1 MERWVVTTKRDDFQR
16 IAGKF
21 KINPVTA
28 RIIRNRDIVGDA
40 AIEEYL
46 NGNLGNLHSAEKMK
60 DMLQAVD
67 LILNAIQKKQKIRI
81 IGDYDIDGV
90 VSTHIL
96 FEGLSQLGAAADT
109 EIPHRILDG
118 YGLHERLIRRA
129 AEDKIALIVTC
140 DNGIAAYNEIALAKE
155 LGICVVVTDHHQV
168 PYCVEEGKRV
178 PVLPPADAIVNPH
191 QEDCPYPFKDLCG
204 AGVAYKVISVLYE
217 RCGMPAE
224 SYEKFLELVA
234 IATVGDVMDLQGE
247 NRILVKE
254 GIRRLSCPK
263 NIGIRALIEVN
274 QLDPK
279 SLSAYHIGFVL
290 GPCINA
296 SGRLDTALRSLE
308 LLNTK
313 ELKAAY
319 EIAGELKDINES
331 RKALTERYL
340 KQAVELVET
349 SSLKNDRV
357 LVVYLEDCHESLAG
371 IIAGRLREQ
380 YHRPAIILT
389 NGEQEVKGSGRSIE
403 EYSMFD
409 ELNKCA
415 GLLLKFG
422 GHPMAAGLSL
432 KKENVERFR
441 RELNG
446 QCSLTKQELIPKIT
460 IDVPMP
466 VSYVTE
472 ALIEEFRR
480 LEPFGKANPR
490 PLFAQKGLEVTR
502 TRVMGKKKN
511 VVQMILLDENHCAHE
526 AVYFGDGEQFCREI
540 SAKKTIDIVY
550 YPKIN
555 EWQGKRSIRIMIQNY
570 Q

>member
-1 MERWVVTTKRDDFQR
+1 MERWVVTAKRDDFQR

-46 NGNLGNLHSAEKMK
+46 NGNLENLHSAEKMK
-60 DMLQAVD
+60 DMLKAVD

-168 PYCVEEGKRV
+168 PYCEEEGKRV

-380 YHRPAIILT
+380 YHRPAIVLT

-403 EYSMFD
+403 EYSMFE

>member
-1 MERWVVTTKRDDFQR
+1 MERWVVTAKRDDFQR

-46 NGNLGNLHSAEKMK
+46 NGNLENLHSAEKMK

-90 VSTHIL
+90 VSTNIL

-168 PYCVEEGKRV
+168 PYCEEEGKRV

-279 SLSAYHIGFVL
+279 SLSTYHIGFVL

-380 YHRPAIILT
+380 YHRPAIVLT

-403 EYSMFD
+403 EYSMFE